1 MKAFYNPFIE
11 ASGDE
16 IAETELIAR
25 SLQGDRRSLEAL
37 VLRHQ
42 SWIYNIALR
51 MVYDPAAAE
60 DVTQEVLIKVI
71 TKLGTF
77 DPSKAAFRTWLYRL
91 VVNHIINAKR
101 SRNEAAMEEA
111 LRGEGYDRFVEGLPD
126 RRLTAQ
132 PGAELY
138 QEEVK
143 MACVQCLLFSLSRR
157 ERIIFILGVVFGV
170 PDTVGS
176 EMCDVSRANFRKI
189 LSRSR
194 SRIHTFFQDR
204 CSLLDE
210 KNPCRC
216 AYFLSPLVR
225 SGMID
230 TEDLLIRRDSH
241 GTIAQAVTGAVRQIE
256 ASYEEFVSLFRSQP
270 FLKSPD
276 MIRWLR
282 DLLDREDIK
291 PLFQIA

>member
-1 MKAFYNPFIE
+1 MKTFYNPFKE
-11 ASGDE
+11 AAGGDP
-16 IAETELIAR
+16 AETELISR

-37 VLRHQ
+37 ILRHQ

-60 DVTQEVLIKVI
+60 DATQEVLIRVI

-77 DPSKAAFRTWLYRL
+77 DPARAAFRTWLYRL

-101 SRNEAAMEEA
+101 SRNEAAMEDA
-111 LRGEGYDRFVEGLPD
+111 LRGEGYDRFIERLPD

-138 QEEVK
+138 REEVK

-157 ERIIFILGVVFGV
+157 ERMIFLLGVVFDV
-170 PDTVGS
+170 PDSVGS
-176 EMCDVSRANFRKI
+176 EICGVSRANFRKI

-194 SRIHTFFQDR
+194 SRIHTFFRDR
-204 CSLLDE
+204 CGLLDE
-210 KNPCRC
+210 RNPCRC
-216 AYFLSPLVR
+216 ACFLNPLVQ

-241 GTIAQAVTGAVRQIE
+241 GTIAEAVTGAVRQIE
-256 ASYEEFVSLFRSQP
+256 ASYGEFLSLFRSQP
-270 FLKSPD
+270 FLKAPD
-276 MIRWLR
+276 MVCWLR
-282 DLLDREDIK
+282 DLLDHEDIK
-291 PLFQIA
+291 PIFRIA

>member
-1 MKAFYNPFIE
+1 MKAFYNPFIS
-11 ASGDE
+11 AGGDE
-16 IAETELIAR
+16 TAEADLISR
-25 SLQGDRRSLEAL
+25 PLQGDRRALEAL
-37 VLRHQ
+37 IVRHQ

-51 MVYDPAAAE
+51 TVYDPCAAE
-60 DVTQEVLIKVI
+60 DVTQEVLIKLI
-71 TKLGTF
+71 TKLGTYN
-77 DPSKAAFRTWLYRL
+77 PARAAFRTWLYRL

-111 LRGEGYDRFVEGLPD
+111 LRGEGFDRFVEGLPD

-157 ERIIFILGVVFGV
+157 ERVIFILGVVFGI
-170 PDTVGS
+170 PDAVGS
-176 EMCDVSRANFRKI
+176 EICDVSRSNFRKI
-189 LSRSR
+189 LSRAR
-194 SRIHTFFQDR
+194 SRIHTFFRDR

-230 TEDLLIRRDSH
+230 TEDLIVRRDSH
-241 GTIAQAVTGAVRQIE
+241 GTVADVVPAAVRQIE
-256 ASYEEFVSLFRSQP
+256 ASYEEFISLFRSQP

-282 DLLDREDIK
+282 DLLDHEDIK